1 MAGMNIEDRIAKLFD
16 DWEDGKS
23 SRRLVDVLADLVR
36 EAVAARL
43 PPGMTDCVIVFHECE
58 KGHGWLT
65 AANWKQH
72 GCLCC
77 ERDRAITE
85 EREACAELVRNYI
98 RHKLNT
104 TDDGWTP
111 YPDEKLIAK
120 AIRARGLSVDEPLI
134 VPAPASS

>member
-1 MAGMNIEDRIAKLFD
+1 MSGMTPEELTAACLGTETADVCVSRLVPDDLEDRIA
-16 DWEDGKS
+16 
-23 SRRLVDVLADLVR
+23 AAIR
-36 EAVAARL
+36 EAVA
-43 PPGMTDCVIVFHECE
+43 
-58 KGHGWLT
+58 
-65 AANWKQH
+65 
-72 GCLCC
+72 
-77 ERDRAITE
+77 E